1 MAKTPISNVP
11 PLAHSIDEV
20 ARLAN
25 CGRTTVYAAI
35 NSHVLA
41 ARKIG
46 RRTIILNADLQN
58 WLTSLPVREVA

>member
-1 MAKTPISNVP
+1 MAKTPVSDT

-25 CGRTTVYAAI
+25 CGRTTIYAAI
-35 NSHVLA
+35 NARALT

-46 RRTIILNADLQN
+46 RRTVILNADLQH
-58 WLTSLPVREVA
+58 WLTSLPAREVA